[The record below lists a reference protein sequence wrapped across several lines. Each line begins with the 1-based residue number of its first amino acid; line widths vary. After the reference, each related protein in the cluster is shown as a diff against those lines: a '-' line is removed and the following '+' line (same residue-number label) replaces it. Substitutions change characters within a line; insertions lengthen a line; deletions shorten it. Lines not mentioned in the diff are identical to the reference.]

1 MMRAIAAGRLGLEF
15 ADCPMFPFDA
25 QPHGKLNDVL
35 GECGLRARVVSRIIL
50 VGSVI
55 GP

>member
-1 MMRAIAAGRLGLEF
+1 MRTVAAVRLGLEF

-25 QPHGKLNDVL
+25 QPQGKLNDVL
-35 GECGLRARVVSRIIL
+35 GECGLRARVVSQIIL
-50 VGSVI
+50 VGGVI